1 MSTTAALDA
10 DAKGKSVSLPMYRGM
25 IGSLLYLTA
34 SRPDI
39 QFSVGMCAR
48 FQANPKESHLTC
60 VKRILRYLEGTQEL
74 GLWYPRGNQ
83 EFLWAYSD
91 SDHAGYKTDRKST
104 SGQCAFL
111 GGCLV
116 SWASK
121 KQTCVSLSSTEA
133 EYIAAASCCASFW
146 KNTCLGWGST
156 RATTSTPFGC
166 SVNPS
171 LGR

>member
-10 DAKGKSVSLPMYRGM
+10 DVKGSTVSLPMYRGM
-25 IGSLLYLTA
+25 IGSLLY
-34 SRPDI
+34 S
-39 QFSVGMCAR
+39 GMCAR

-83 EFLWAYSD
+83 ELLWAYSD
-91 SDHAGYKTDRKST
+91 ADHAGYKTDRKST

-116 SWASK
+116 CWASK
-121 KQTCVSLSSTEA
+121 KVVWCVGLARSKPACHYHPQRQSILLLQA
-133 EYIAAASCCASFW
+133 VVHKCC
-146 KNTCLGWGST
+146 G
-156 RATTSTPFGC
+156 
-166 SVNPS
+166 
-171 LGR
+171 